1 MDDPPAA
8 VKDALPAAGEARRA
22 AVEALRTV
30 IDPEVGLDLV
40 EMGCIYGLWVDERA
54 VKVAMTLTTPGCPLG
69 EVLVSMAGRALA
81 EASGGRAVGLDLVW
95 EPAWSPEMLGEEG
108 RKRLGR

>member
-1 MDDPPAA
+1 MDQSAAA
-8 VKDALPAAGEARRA
+8 VTEPLPAGAARRA
-22 AVEALRTV
+22 AVDALRTV

-40 EMGCIYGLWVDERA
+40 EMGCLYGLSVDERA
-54 VKVAMTLTTPGCPLG
+54 LRVAMTLTTPGCPLG
-69 EVLVSMAGRALA
+69 EVLVSMAGQALA
-81 EASGGRAVGLDLVW
+81 GASGGRAVELTLVW